1 MPGPLV
7 KSCHFGGLLG
17 LQPPACCR
25 RIVPRALLHPLLCQL
40 KGKVVP
46 AARGHRRFL
55 TATTKLQESTC
66 RWDFSVGWGGRQGW
80 SGLPQTVLPA
90 LPSSGSELT
99 PRHLLLWALWLLLPS
114 RGRERHEV
122 GLAQPA
128 LLVDF
133 IPDPLG
139 PQLFLSQHGRGCAG
153 RKRHFQQGVT
163 PSSLS
168 PRKGSSSER
177 RQGFRHLLWSL
188 CYPPPSQLSK
198 LQP

>member
-1 MPGPLV
+1 MKVSWGCSTLCAAGEWCWERRCILCSVSSKGRSFLQHGATPT
-7 KSCHFGGLLG
+7 F
-17 LQPPACCR
+17 LQPLQNCR
-25 RIVPRALLHPLLCQL
+25 KAPQMGFLCWL
-40 KGKVVP
+40 GRE
-46 AARGHRRFL
+46 ARL
-55 TATTKLQESTC
+55 V
-66 RWDFSVGWGGRQGW
+66 W
-80 SGLPQTVLPA
+80 LPQTVLPA
-90 LPSSGSELT
+90 LPSSESELT
-99 PRHLLLWALWLLLPS
+99 PHHLLLWALWLLLPS
-114 RGRERHEV
+114 QGREMHEV

-128 LLVDF
+128 PLMGF

-139 PQLFLSQHGRGCAG
+139 PQLFWTQHSRSCAG

-168 PRKGSSSER
+168 PRKGSSVER

>member
-1 MPGPLV
+1 MSFWWSPGAAAPCVLQENTAKNAAASFALSAQRKGHSCSTGPPPLSYSHY
-7 KSCHFGGLLG
+7 KAAGKH
-17 LQPPACCR
+17 LQM
-25 RIVPRALLHPLLCQL
+25 
-40 KGKVVP
+40 
-46 AARGHRRFL
+46 RFL
-55 TATTKLQESTC
+55 CWL
-66 RWDFSVGWGGRQGW
+66 GREARLVW
-80 SGLPQTVLPA
+80 LPQTVLPA
-90 LPSSGSELT
+90 LPSSGSELP

-122 GLAQPA
+122 GLAQPDP
-128 LLVDF
+128 LVGF

-139 PQLFLSQHGRGCAG
+139 PQLFWSQRGRGCAG

-168 PRKGSSSER
+168 PRKGSSAER